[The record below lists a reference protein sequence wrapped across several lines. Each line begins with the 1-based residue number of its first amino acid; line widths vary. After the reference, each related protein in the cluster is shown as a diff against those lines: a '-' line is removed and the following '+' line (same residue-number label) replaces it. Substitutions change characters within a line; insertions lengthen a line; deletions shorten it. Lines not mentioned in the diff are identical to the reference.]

1 MLHQVFNLAEFAST
15 LVTLVFFKQ
24 HKHDPSSFFSRFY
37 CRYYYRCFADPNTF
51 DKDCLLFAKQAWG
64 GKRTFLVCH
73 CRLCK
78 NSFFYYNPHLFF
90 DSTICTIVSPTPFPT
105 ATVACIVPDY
115 QQFLFYIWHKYREPL
130 CAQV

>member
-24 HKHDPSSFFSRFY
+24 HKHHPSSFFSRFY
-37 CRYYYRCFADPNTF
+37 CSYYRCCFADPNTF
-51 DKDCLLFAKQAWG
+51 DKDCLLFANLAWG

-78 NSFFYYNPHLFF
+78 NSFFYYNPHLFS
-90 DSTICTIVSPTPFPT
+90 DSTICITVSQTPFPT
-105 ATVACIVPDY
+105 ATVACIDHAY
-115 QQFLFYIWHKYREPL
+115 QQFLLYIWHKFREPL